1 MNVTLRP
8 ESSADQAFLRR
19 LIVETVTLELGAEA
33 WPEPMRSH
41 LIGIQYTAR
50 LHSRRVEY
58 PGAVSHIVQ
67 ADGADAGWAVVHTTQ
82 DEVRLVDIMVLPEL
96 RGKGIGAAAIAQICA
111 TAADRPVR
119 LEVNLMNSGARRLY
133 ERFGFRV
140 TGQDDVQYLMEKRL
154 QCPNRGH

>member
-1 MNVTLRP
+1 VNVTLRP
-8 ESSADQAFLRR
+8 EAADDEAFLRR
-19 LIVETVTLELGAEA
+19 LIVETVALELDAEA

-41 LIGIQYTAR
+41 LLGIQCNAR

-82 DEVRLVDIMVLPEL
+82 DEVRLVEIMVLPEL
-96 RGKGIGAAAIAQICA
+96 RGKGIGAAVIAQICA
-111 TAADRPVR
+111 VAGGKPVR

-133 ERFGFRV
+133 ERLGFRV
-140 TGQDDVQYLMEKRL
+140 TGQDDVQYLMEKL
-154 QCPNRGH
+154 P